1 MLEPRMAA
9 ILGQLEDLA
18 NKLDTEDTGHDYAAD
33 LRVIIADR
41 FACGVEVAW
50 TDPAHGH
57 VRTGMYLDAIV
68 DGDDIRARV
77 VPTERIAGDG
87 TLGTLLIP
95 REDLRYSQAVAH
107 G

>member
-18 NKLDTEDTGHDYAAD
+18 QYLDRTDDDGAPR
-33 LRVIIADR
+33 LRAIIADR
-41 FACGVEVAW
+41 FACGVEVSW
-50 TDPAHGH
+50 TDPTHGH
-57 VRTGMYLDAIV
+57 VRTGMYLDAII
-68 DGDDIRARV
+68 DDDDILARV

-87 TLGTLLIP
+87 TLGALLIP